1 MTFVL
6 MITLVFNQCAL
17 EKKLM
22 FFKKNVKYTYIY
34 NVEFL
39 NISYIYVYFLS
50 ELRLLRLAMDVL
62 NYRQVFLLEKYL
74 NTFMIC

>member
-1 MTFVL
+1 

-50 ELRLLRLAMDVL
+50 ELRL
-62 NYRQVFLLEKYL
+62 YWG
-74 NTFMIC
+74 